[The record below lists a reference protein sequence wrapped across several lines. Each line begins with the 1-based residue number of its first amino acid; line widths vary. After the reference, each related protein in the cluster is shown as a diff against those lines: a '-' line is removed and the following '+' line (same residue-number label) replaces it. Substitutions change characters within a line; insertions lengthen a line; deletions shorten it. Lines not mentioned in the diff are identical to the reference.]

1 MPMMSRQGPIRRMIA
16 AAALALGVSGALAVT
31 TNVPPGGLPAA
42 SEYSTTLLPE
52 RSGIVSW
59 RTLAK
64 VEMVQKGIR
73 LVPQFAKE
81 IEALDAREVTLQG
94 FVIPLDA
101 NEAQRRF
108 LLSAVPVDC
117 AFCLPAGPDALVEVE
132 AKSPVR
138 YSLAP
143 VVVSGRFAV
152 LKDDP
157 GGVLYRLV
165 DAVSLGPADTAP
177 AARQ

>member
-1 MPMMSRQGPIRRMIA
+1 
-16 AAALALGVSGALAVT
+16 VT

-52 RSGIVSW
+52 RPGIVSW
-59 RTLAK
+59 RTLAQ

-81 IEALDAREVTLQG
+81 VQGLNARDVKLQG
-94 FVIPLDA
+94 FLIPLDA
-101 NEAQRRF
+101 SETQRRF

-117 AFCLPAGPDALVEVE
+117 AFCLPAGADALVEVE
-132 AKSPVR
+132 AKIPVR
-138 YSLAP
+138 YSLGP
-143 VVVSGRFAV
+143 IVVSGRFTV
-152 LKDDP
+152 LEDDP
-157 GGVLYRLV
+157 GGVLYRLT
-165 DAVSLGPADTAP
+165 DAVSLGAADTSP

>member
-1 MPMMSRQGPIRRMIA
+1 MLRPASIVHA
-16 AAALALGVSGALAVT
+16 VLAAALALGAAAAVAVT

-52 RSGIVSW
+52 RPGIVSW
-59 RTLAK
+59 RTLAQ

-73 LVPQFAKE
+73 LVPQFAKD
-81 IEALDAREVTLQG
+81 IQSLDAQEVKLQG

-101 NEAQRRF
+101 SETQRRF

-143 VVVSGRFAV
+143 IVVSGRFAV

-157 GGVLYRLV
+157 GGVLYRLTE
-165 DAVSLGPADTAP
+165 AVSLGPAEASP
-177 AARQ
+177 SRRQ